1 MRALVWF
8 RADLRVRD
16 NPALYYATHEADRG
30 VIAVFTICP
39 DQWRVH
45 DWGATKINFVL
56 RNLAALSQ
64 ELERSNIPLRIV
76 KTTTFS
82 DVPNKLLQLATRHAC
97 DALYFNREYEVNEA
111 RRDERVST
119 LFEENSRSVYAYHDQ
134 LVLPPGKVQKDNG
147 TYYTVFTPFKR
158 KWCERYTAED
168 GRVLPG
174 PKRQPEFALKPSHVP
189 QYLGG
194 FARTDRPDL
203 WPEGEK
209 RARARLTRFI
219 DRRIDGY
226 NELRDFPAQNG
237 TSTLS
242 PYLAN
247 GVISARQ
254 CLQAALDVNNGRLV
268 SGNKGISTWISEL
281 IWREF
286 YRHILVAFPRVCM
299 NKPFQPQTEKVPWRY
314 DEGQFQAWCEGRTG
328 VPIVDAGMRQLNQ
341 TGWMHNRVRMIV
353 AMFLT
358 KNLLI
363 AWRWGERYFME
374 HLVDGDFASNNGGWQ
389 WSASTGTDAAPYFRI
404 FNPYSQSQKFDPD
417 GEYLRRFVSE
427 LDEVEGEAVHNPHG
441 SPHLCPAGFD
451 YPQPIVDVSKTRR
464 RAIEAFSNRGRKTP
478 AAVAGEARP

>member
-16 NPALYYATHEADRG
+16 NPALYHAAREADGG

-39 DQWRVH
+39 DQWQSH
-45 DWGATKINFVL
+45 DWGAKKVNFLL
-56 RNLAALSQ
+56 RNLAAVSQ
-64 ELERSNIPLRIV
+64 ELERLNIPLRLIRV
-76 KTTTFS
+76 PTFS
-82 DVPNKLLQLATRHAC
+82 EVPDKLLQLAKRHAC

-111 RRDERVST
+111 WRDERAT
-119 LFEENSRSVYAYHDQ
+119 GLFEEDGRFVRAYHDQ
-134 LVLPPGKVQKDNG
+134 LVLAPGRVQKDDRS
-147 TYYTVFTPFKR
+147 YYTVFTPFKR

-168 GRVLPG
+168 GRVLPS
-174 PKRQPEFALKPSHVP
+174 PKRQPKLALSSSHVP
-189 QYLGG
+189 QYLNG
-194 FARTDRPDL
+194 FDRTDRADL

-209 RARARLTRFI
+209 RARARLASFI
-219 DRRIDGY
+219 DRRIDRY
-226 NELRDFPAQNG
+226 SDLRDFPAQNG

-242 PYLAN
+242 PYLAS
-247 GVISARQ
+247 GVISVRQ
-254 CLQAALDVNNGRLV
+254 CLQAALDANNGRLV
-268 SGNKGISTWISEL
+268 SGKGGITTWISEL

-328 VPIVDAGMRQLNQ
+328 IPIVDAGMRQLVQ

-363 AWRWGERYFME
+363 DWRWGERYFMQ

-404 FNPYSQSQKFDPD
+404 FNPFSQSQKFDPD
-417 GEYLRRFVSE
+417 GAYLRRFVSE
-427 LDEVEGEAVHNPHG
+427 LDEVEGEAVHNPHAY
-441 SPHLCPAGFD
+441 PHLCPARFD
-451 YPQPIVDVSKTRR
+451 YPPPIVDVSKTRK
-464 RAIEAFSNRGRKTP
+464 RAIEAFSNRGRKI
-478 AAVAGEARP
+478 ASAVAAEARP